1 MEPSMENYK
10 TNSGTQFRGELHVM
24 KLGALAL
31 IISSSPP
38 AQCFF
43 SALGIRASIPASI
56 KN

>member
-1 MEPSMENYK
+1 MENYK